1 VTEGKR
7 GYCQHFAGAMAL
19 MLRFLGIPARVAG
32 GFTSGKRDGDS
43 WVVTD
48 HNAHAWVE
56 VWFPGYGWLAF
67 DPTPGRGSLTGNYS
81 ASSTGFNAGD
91 AADAFDRPAGAGV
104 KGGASELQRL
114 LQKERLAERQR
125 AGGAAADDGR
135 PAALWLLLL
144 AVVAAAGAIGAAKV
158 IRRRLRYLTRD
169 PRRLAG
175 AARRELADFL
185 VDQGLEVPPSATP
198 DDLRQL
204 VREELGADGR
214 RFAAAL
220 AEARFGPPDKSAA
233 AAAQAHKE
241 LRALLRVI
249 RHGLGRTARFRGF
262 VALRSL
268 RA

>member
-1 VTEGKR
+1 
-7 GYCQHFAGAMAL
+7 
-19 MLRFLGIPARVAG
+19 MLRFLGIPSRVAG

-56 VWFPGYGWLAF
+56 AWFPGYGWLAF
-67 DPTPGRGSLTGNYS
+67 DPTPGRGSLAGDYS

-91 AADAFDRPAGAGV
+91 AADAFGRAD
-104 KGGASELQRL
+104 GASARGRRERARALPPE
-114 LQKERLAERQR
+114 ERLAERQR
-125 AGGAAADDGR
+125 AGGAGADDGR

-144 AVVAAAGAIGAAKV
+144 SVSSSPARSAPRRSSA
-158 IRRRLRYLTRD
+158 RRLRYLTRD

-185 VDQGLEVPPSATP
+185 VDQGLEVRSSATP
-198 DDLRQL
+198 AELQQL
-204 VREELGADGR
+204 VRRSSAPTGGSSPPRWPRPASGR
-214 RFAAAL
+214 RRRAAL
-220 AEARFGPPDKSAA
+220 RQAR
-233 AAAQAHKE
+233 AQE

-249 RHGLGRTARFRGF
+249 RHGLGRTARLRGL